1 MADNTAATVAISA
14 NCKVATSSSPLSI
27 YRVPPTVTTRTTYY
41 PPTTAENPYPATRLS
56 LTLPLALR
64 NLRDYRCQIDEPNPT
79 TAYDSTANAAQ
90 DFCGTPTATLEKIR
104 VAISNTNERFLI
116 LNQTGEIADSGNT
129 TDTITPP
136 VKKYQIAINNDFAT
150 GDLAIDRNLNNRGFE
165 YPIGSPVSVI
175 EERVYTLASNGE
187 FRLSIDRK
195 AAQTLIKKN
204 KTSEFQLKFM
214 PILQLKQLI

>member
-14 NCKVATSSSPLSI
+14 NCNVATSSSPLSI

-104 VAISNTNERFLI
+104 VAISNTNKRFLI

-136 VKKYQIAINNDFAT
+136 VKKSQIAINNDFAT

-165 YPIGSPVSVI
+165 YPIGSPVYVI

-195 AAQTLIKKN
+195 AAQTLIKKI